1 MSPTCGSS
9 HGQGELGS
17 GYIKWLLPLLEDPSL
32 LLVRICSLCTF
43 LSHQMAMAQRIGPEG
58 KWQVSRLEHLT
69 SKSVSEY
76 EYNQVVRIL
85 PEGRRREFRT
95 SNLWTNTPHT
105 VGFYFQGCV
114 SGGYLEFYFL
124 KLQ

>member
-1 MSPTCGSS
+1 
-9 HGQGELGS
+9 
-17 GYIKWLLPLLEDPSL
+17 
-32 LLVRICSLCTF
+32 
-43 LSHQMAMAQRIGPEG
+43 MAMAQRISPEG